1 MKLKPIPR
9 SALKGLTTY
18 SLKDRKS
25 KVSRKDFAKPW
36 SAGSS
41 FDTFLESLPNLLA
54 AKDLRSIITAMV
66 TARKTGK
73 TLHWAMGA
81 HVIKVGLNPI
91 LIALMQQGFVSALSL
106 NGAGVIHDAELAMVG
121 RTSED
126 VDQELGKGTFGMSH
140 DTAVFINRSIKKGVE
155 KGLGLG
161 ASLGR
166 SLVASKFPFLSS
178 SLLAEAYRLDIPVT
192 VHVAIGTDI
201 IHLHPSMDAAAT
213 GLATY
218 KDFQTFCSMVRTLE
232 EGVFINMGSAVI
244 IPEIFLKAVTLVR
257 NLGFPLNRITTVN
270 MDFLRHYR
278 PATNIVHRPTM
289 EGGQGYYLIGHHEL
303 MVPLL
308 AASLME
314 RWDRITREACQSDSK

>member
-1 MKLKPIPR
+1 MKPKSIPR
-9 SALKGLTTY
+9 SALKGLKTY

-25 KVSRKDFAKPW
+25 KVSQKDFAKPW
-36 SAGSS
+36 SSGSS

-54 AKDLRSIITAMV
+54 AKDLRSIITAML
-66 TARKTGK
+66 TAKKTGK
-73 TLHWAMGA
+73 TLHWSMGA

-91 LIALMQQGFVSALSL
+91 LIALMRQGFISALSL
-106 NGAGVIHDAELAMVG
+106 NGAGVIHDTELAMVG
-121 RTSED
+121 QTSED
-126 VDQELGKGTFGMSH
+126 VDLELGKGTFGMSH
-140 DTAVFINRSIKKGVE
+140 DTAVFINRSIKKGAE
-155 KGLGLG
+155 KGLGIG
-161 ASLGR
+161 EAVGS
-166 SLVASKFPFLSS
+166 SLVKSKFPFLTS
-178 SLLAEAYRLDIPVT
+178 SLLAEAYQLDIPVT

-201 IHLHPSMDAAAT
+201 IHLHPSMDAKAT

-218 KDFQTFCSMVRTLE
+218 KDFQTFCSIVRTLE
-232 EGVFINMGSAVI
+232 EGVFINIGSAVI
-244 IPEIFLKAVTLVR
+244 IPEVFLKAVTLVR
-257 NLGFPLNRITTVN
+257 NLGFPLHRFTTVN

-314 RWDRITREACQSDSK
+314 SWDRLTREACQSD